1 MLSLLGIVLTA
12 AGVLIAIEPP
22 TASLEAFSDLR
33 RRRIRYYFGAG
44 LIVAGAALQ
53 AVAAMSES

>member
-1 MLSLLGIVLTA
+1 VLTA